1 MARKVSTYTVSQKG
15 IGRPDYAPEV
25 AASKPVVV
33 TNQKK
38 WALLVT
44 RRAVD
49 GNALAPGSETIVI
62 PAATNGNVNGWQL
75 NMGGGVITCD
85 TSCIQKVVMAHTPG
99 IIGDYRYDMRGD
111 IVFGPLSSTI
121 INPDEDLV
129 IILYNND
136 SEYRDFS
143 VSLVGTL
150 ERVS

>member
-1 MARKVSTYTVSQKG
+1 MPKIVERGACPQEG
-15 IGRPDYAPEV
+15 IGRPDHTPAV

-33 TNQKK
+33 ENQEK
-38 WALLVT
+38 WTLLIT

-62 PAATNGNVNGWQL
+62 AAADLGNVNGWQL

-121 INPDEDLV
+121 INPDENLI

-136 SEYRDFS
+136 SEDRDFS
-143 VSLVGTL
+143 ISLVGTL